1 MAGIG
6 ATRAFQPEPRREST
20 GTQEAD
26 PFLAF
31 NSETPEAPS
40 APIASPFVP
49 PLAGPFQPQPQPA
62 AIDSSFDVQPAYKV
76 DRPVDLTPV
85 TIGLC
90 VGLAGIAT
98 AGVLYFQLSRTKA
111 AGVRPPAQPAAV
123 VETHGIVQVNSRPE
137 GAKVLLDGKLHGA
150 TPLKLSL
157 ERGTH
162 EIELQNG
169 DARRKLPITIA
180 GGETISQVVDL
191 SPVETGF
198 VSFRSPLNL
207 RVSEGGRVLGT
218 TGGGRLSLSP
228 GRHELELASATLDF
242 RTRMS
247 VYITPGQTAGLAV
260 EVPHGS
266 VSINALPWA
275 NVFLDGKPVGLTPLA
290 NLNVPIG
297 SHEIVWQHPTLGERK
312 RVVQVTAKTPV
323 RVGMDLR

>member
-6 ATRAFQPEPRREST
+6 ATRAFQPEPRRGAT
-20 GTQEAD
+20 GAQEPD

-31 NSETPEAPS
+31 NSETPEPPS
-40 APIASPFVP
+40 APIASAFVP
-49 PLAGPFQPQPQPA
+49 PLAGPFQPQAQPA
-62 AIDSSFDVQPAYKV
+62 DDPPYKV
-76 DRPVDLTPV
+76 ARPVDLTPV

-98 AGVLYFQLSRTKA
+98 AGVLYFQLNRQTA
-111 AGVRPPAQPAAV
+111 AGGRPPAV
-123 VETHGIVQVNSRPE
+123 VETHGIVEVYSRPE

-157 ERGTH
+157 PRGPH

-169 DARRKLPITIA
+169 DASRKLPLTIA

-198 VSFRSPLNL
+198 VAFRSLLNL
-207 RVSEGGRVLGT
+207 QVSESGKVLGT
-218 TGGGRLSLSP
+218 TSAGKLSLP
-228 GRHELELASATLDF
+228 AGRHDLELASTTLDF
-242 RTRMS
+242 RTRMT

-260 EVPHGS
+260 EVPQGS

-290 NLNVPIG
+290 NLKVPIG

-323 RVGMDLR
+323 RVGMDFRQ